1 MRNRAPVVPARKRR
15 RRTPIGAAPG
25 TLNVDPHGQQPIIR
39 VMAYDSERFAEQEI
53 DDPEQAR
60 SFLNQWP
67 VTWINV
73 DGLGDAKTIRALGE
87 IFGLHR
93 LALEDVTSPHQRAK
107 VEQYGED
114 IFIVARMPSLA
125 EGLGTEQV
133 SFFLGKNFL
142 VSFQEKVGDCFDP
155 VRDRIRHARG
165 RVRQAGADYLAYALF
180 DAIVDAYFP
189 IVEEYGEKVE
199 AVEDQVMANPGRQV
213 AGRIHQ
219 IKRDLIVLRRAVWPL
234 REGANS
240 LCRDTATIITNET
253 RIYLRDCYDHT
264 IQIMDLVE
272 GHREAA
278 SDLMNL
284 YLTCISNRMNEVMKV
299 LTIIATI
306 FIPLTFIAGIYGMNF
321 DPKESPL
328 SMPELKW
335 YWGYPCCL
343 AVMAVVAI
351 ALLAFFQRKGWL
363 GQWASS
369 KEDTESQ

>member
-1 MRNRAPVVPARKRR
+1 MRV
-15 RRTPIGAAPG
+15 I
-25 TLNVDPHGQQPIIR
+25 
-39 VMAYDSERFAEQEI
+39 AYKPDEFREQAI
-53 DDPEQAR
+53 DDPRQVR
-60 SFLNQWP
+60 DFLNQWP
-67 VTWINV
+67 VTWVNV
-73 DGLGDAKTIRALGE
+73 DGLGDAEVIRALGE
-87 IFGLHR
+87 VFGLHR

-114 IFIVARMPSLA
+114 IFIVVQMPSLA

-165 RVRQAGADYLAYALF
+165 RMRQAGADYLAYALF

-189 IVEEYGEKVE
+189 IVEQYGEKVE
-199 AVEDQVMANPGRQV
+199 AVEDQVMADPGRQV

-234 REGANS
+234 REAANS
-240 LCRDTATIITNET
+240 LCRDTATIITDET
-253 RIYLRDCYDHT
+253 RIYLRDSYDHT

-299 LTIIATI
+299 LTVIATI

-321 DPKESPL
+321 DAEKSPL
-328 SMPELKW
+328 NMPELKW

-343 AVMAVVAI
+343 ALMAVVAI
-351 ALLAFFQRKGWL
+351 ALLLFFQRKGWL
-363 GQWASS
+363 GQWTSS
-369 KEDTESQ
+369 GQSAEPDSEDAPRPTP

>member
-1 MRNRAPVVPARKRR
+1 
-15 RRTPIGAAPG
+15 
-25 TLNVDPHGQQPIIR
+25 
-39 VMAYDSERFAEQEI
+39 
-53 DDPEQAR
+53 
-60 SFLNQWP
+60 
-67 VTWINV
+67 V
-73 DGLGDAKTIRALGE
+73 DGLGDAEVIRALGE
-87 IFGLHR
+87 VFGLHR

-125 EGLGTEQV
+125 EGLETEQV

-189 IVEEYGEKVE
+189 IVEQYGEKVE
-199 AVEDQVMANPGRQV
+199 ALEDQLMANPGRQV

-234 REGANS
+234 RETANS
-240 LCRDTATIITNET
+240 LCRDTATIITDET

-299 LTIIATI
+299 LTVIATI
-306 FIPLTFIAGIYGMNF
+306 FIPLTFVAGIYGMNVLL
-321 DPKESPL
+321 PGESSPWAF
-328 SMPELKW
+328 PVII
-335 YWGYPCCL
+335 
-343 AVMAVVAI
+343 AVMALIV
-351 ALLAFFQRKGWL
+351 LAMLTFFKKKNWL
-363 GQWASS
+363 
-369 KEDTESQ
+369 